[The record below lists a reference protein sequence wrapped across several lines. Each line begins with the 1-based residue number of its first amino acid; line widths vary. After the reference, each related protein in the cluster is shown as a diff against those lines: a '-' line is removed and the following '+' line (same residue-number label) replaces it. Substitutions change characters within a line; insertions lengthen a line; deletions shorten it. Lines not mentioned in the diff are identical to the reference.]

1 MTKESLVI
9 GELTAEE
16 KAQLEKWMNEPGSII
31 EVPDVSEKI
40 KGYSWQT
47 YVDAVKGMPQQQRVP
62 AEMRKKAEEAERK
75 WFGMLRELAPL
86 QVQINDDC
94 HQKLSEIVGKM
105 QQQQVYGRLA
115 EMADELSKH
124 HRSCA
129 LRNGGRECS
138 C

>member
-1 MTKESLVI
+1 VKTFMTKESLVI

-16 KAQLEKWMNEPGSII
+16 KAQLEKWMNEPGKLI
-31 EVPDVSEKI
+31 EVPDVAEKI

-62 AEMRKKAEEAERK
+62 AELWKKAEESERNL
-75 WFGMLRELAPL
+75 FERL
-86 QVQINDDC
+86 QGC
-94 HQKLSEIVGKM
+94 ATATSTE
-105 QQQQVYGRLA
+105 YPT
-115 EMADELSKH
+115 H

>member
-1 MTKESLVI
+1 MKNLICESLS
-9 GELTAEE
+9 AEE
-16 KAQLEKWMNEPGSII
+16 IAQLEKALNEPGSII

-62 AEMRKKAEEAERK
+62 AELWKKAEESERNL
-75 WFGMLRELAPL
+75 FERL
-86 QVQINDDC
+86 QGC
-94 HQKLSEIVGKM
+94 ATATSTE
-105 QQQQVYGRLA
+105 YPT
-115 EMADELSKH
+115 H